1 MVNFATKFDPS
12 QPEGF
17 DMAWDA
23 GFRCAEFFLNPE
35 ILDQTDLVLKLAK
48 RRSMRYALHFPNRAQ
63 LNEGQLD
70 AAIRLYTSLSCQA
83 MVIHPPM
90 MERYGDGL
98 RARLPEVR
106 LGVENGGLRDAK
118 ALEAWAEGNE
128 WLTLDVEHL
137 WKYTHPGKSLD
148 ELKEAAAK
156 FLERH
161 GAKLVHVHLPGH
173 LPGFPEHRPL
183 YTSREFAFAVWDLLE
198 AHGFEGLVVSE
209 INQRYQN
216 PQELRMDW
224 LLFERW
230 LDGGTGS

>member
-17 DMAWDA
+17 DMAWEA
-23 GFRCAEFFLNPE
+23 GFRHAEFFLDAT
-35 ILDQTDLVLKLAK
+35 ILDQVELVLKLA
-48 RRSMRYALHFPNRAQ
+48 RQRSMRYVLHFPNRAV
-63 LNEGQLD
+63 LNESQLD
-70 AAIRLYTSLSCQA
+70 AAIRLYTSLNCQA

-90 MERYGDGL
+90 IERYGDAL

-106 LGVENGGLRDAK
+106 LGVENGGLREPDQWQ
-118 ALEAWAEGNE
+118 AWAEGNE

-137 WKYTHPGKSLD
+137 WKYTLPGQPL
-148 ELKEAAAK
+148 EALKESAAK
-156 FLERH
+156 FLERY

-183 YTSREFAFAVWDLLE
+183 YTSREFAFAIWDLLDACE
-198 AHGFEGLVVSE
+198 FEGLVVSE

-230 LDGGTGS
+230 LDGGIL